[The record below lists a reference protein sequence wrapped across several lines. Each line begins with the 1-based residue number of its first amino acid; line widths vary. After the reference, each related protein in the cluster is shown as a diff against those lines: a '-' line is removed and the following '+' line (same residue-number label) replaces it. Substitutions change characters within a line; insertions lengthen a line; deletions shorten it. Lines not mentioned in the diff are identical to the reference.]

1 MALVNCQLPVSPS
14 NSDNR
19 SPEDFINN
27 LAVDPID
34 PYFEALHYYQ
44 GENIKEYERLKE
56 ILARLS
62 PRDYLDDWDK
72 LGFHKAFDDSASS
85 SS

>member
-1 MALVNCQLPVSPS
+1 MALVNCQLPVPPS

-19 SPEDFINN
+19 SPEDFINKPS
-27 LAVDPID
+27 VD
-34 PYFEALHYYQ
+34 PYFDALHYYQ
-44 GENIKEYERLKE
+44 GENLKEYERLKE

-72 LGFHKAFDDSASS
+72 LGFHKTFDDSASS